1 MREECGCG
9 WQGPLAW
16 CSTPVTVARPQFLAG
31 CLLRPPELL
40 ARGLSIRQP
49 SEGGQRDRS
58 HIFWL
63 ISGLHPHRRESQGL
77 ALPGGRS
84 YICQG
89 VGPPGACLPLSLFYG
104 VGNRRRERMGRSGPQ
119 VCPSWYLSPGLWSGP
134 PAAARSIHSITGRGY
149 LLCSLP
155 VPAMLS
161 QAHVCLTCSAAHAT
175 SRRKGPALSAVCTR
189 LSRPS

>member
-1 MREECGCG
+1 M
-9 WQGPLAW
+9 AW
-16 CSTPVTVARPQFLAG
+16 GSTPITVARPQFLTG

-40 ARGLSIRQP
+40 FWCLSVGQP

-63 ISGLHPHRRESQGL
+63 ISGLHPYRRESQGL
-77 ALPGGRS
+77 AVPGGRS
-84 YICQG
+84 YIPQG
-89 VGPPGACLPLSLFYG
+89 VGPAGACLPLSLFYG

-134 PAAARSIHSITGRGY
+134 QAAARSIHSITGHGH

-161 QAHVCLTCSAAHAT
+161 QAHVCLTCSAAHAP
-175 SRRKGPALSAVCTR
+175 SRRKDPALSAVYTCLSR
-189 LSRPS
+189 LS